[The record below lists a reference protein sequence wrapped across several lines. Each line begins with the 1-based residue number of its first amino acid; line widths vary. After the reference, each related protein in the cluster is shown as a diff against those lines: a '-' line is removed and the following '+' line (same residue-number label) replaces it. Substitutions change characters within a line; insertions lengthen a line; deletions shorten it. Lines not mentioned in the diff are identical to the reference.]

1 MNWIFYSMINIAKF
15 FALGGLYILS
25 VIVIPVFGGIFILG
39 MMLGFLKDVEPR
51 FLPNKIK
58 PLTLNFPNIPNI
70 PNIKLDHVLLWSSK
84 IVHFQHARIQ
94 RDRSNY

>member
-15 FALGGLYILS
+15 FALGGLYLLS

-58 PLTLNFPNIPNI
+58 PLTLNF
-70 PNIKLDHVLLWSSK
+70 
-84 IVHFQHARIQ
+84 FQISQ
-94 RDRSNY
+94 ISQISN